1 MHAHHN
7 HSHSPDHD
15 HSHHGHSHS
24 HLGWALV
31 FTLGFA
37 GVEAFAGWWA
47 HSLALIGD
55 AGHMITD
62 ASALGLAALAA
73 RIAAGGATRRH
84 TFGLGRIEVLAAM
97 VNALFMLAIVIAI
110 VIGAVQRLQTPA
122 EVNGP
127 IVAFVAAIGLAING
141 VVLWTLSH
149 GEQDMNTRGAVL
161 HVMGDLLGSVAALI
175 SGAVIWA
182 TGWLAVD
189 PILSVL
195 ICVVI
200 LISSLRL
207 LREALNV
214 FMEGVP
220 RHLHLE
226 QIGRKMAGLPA
237 VCSVHDL
244 HVWQLSS
251 HEIALSAH
259 VVMREL
265 SDWDA
270 LLHELQDMLK
280 ASFGITH
287 VTLQPERLEEVRVP
301 MSEIGNGNRPA

>member
-1 MHAHHN
+1 
-7 HSHSPDHD
+7 
-15 HSHHGHSHS
+15 
-24 HLGWALV
+24 
-31 FTLGFA
+31 
-37 GVEAFAGWWA
+37 
-47 HSLALIGD
+47 
-55 AGHMITD
+55 
-62 ASALGLAALAA
+62 
-73 RIAAGGATRRH
+73 
-84 TFGLGRIEVLAAM
+84 
-97 VNALFMLAIVIAI
+97 MLAIVIAI

-127 IVAFVAAIGLAING
+127 VVAFVAAIGLAING

-149 GEQDMNTRGAVL
+149 GEQDMNTRGAML

-175 SGAVIWA
+175 SGMVIWA

-200 LISSLRL
+200 LFSSLRL

-220 RHLHLE
+220 RHLQLE
-226 QIGRKMAGLPA
+226 DIGRAMANLKP

-244 HVWQLSS
+244 HVWNLSS
-251 HEIALSAH
+251 QEVALSAH
-259 VVMREL
+259 VVLREL
-265 SDWDA
+265 EDWNA
-270 LLHELQDMLK
+270 VLAELQKLLN
-280 ASFGITH
+280 SQFGIGH

-301 MSEIGNGNRPA
+301 ISSIGNGSQSAPD